1 MKKREVAIFLHDLKP
16 GHPNRTKR
24 LVVAYDG
31 AGNALIR
38 HKGRLVHPWTLPD
51 FDAVLP
57 YSDASFAVEISPP
70 GQLVFGIESGEML
83 AVSRNGRRYTAPIDK
98 VYATLQRWHAKEH
111 PSGKKRRKQLFSSSE
126 EEDRLEKDM
135 IATAKFA
142 IKAGAISSPVF
153 VTLAQNAFKI
163 ARHAKEHPTGKRRRR
178 LFTSSEQM
186 RKYRMEHQGGL

>member
-16 GHPNRTKR
+16 GRPNRTKR

-57 YSDASFAVEISPP
+57 LSDASFAVEISPP
-70 GQLVFGIESGEML
+70 GQAVLGIESGEML
-83 AVSRNGRRYTAPIDK
+83 AISRNGRAYTAPIDK
-98 VYATLQRWHAKEH
+98 IYATLQRW
-111 PSGKKRRKQLFSSSE
+111 
-126 EEDRLEKDM
+126 
-135 IATAKFA
+135 
-142 IKAGAISSPVF
+142 
-153 VTLAQNAFKI
+153 
-163 ARHAKEHPTGKRRRR
+163 HAKEHPTGKRRRR